1 MIKKES
7 LGSNLAPQAGKKV
20 RGATLNFAQ
29 EVGKKRI
36 VSWDVKH
43 ELDAFINKA
52 ARLAIAFN
60 GANKNL
66 AFIGY
71 IPYLC

>member
-1 MIKKES
+1 MR
-7 LGSNLAPQAGKKV
+7 SNLAPQAGKKAG
-20 RGATLNFAQ
+20 GATLNFAQ
-29 EVGKKRI
+29 EVGKKRMA
-36 VSWDVKH
+36 SWDVKH
-43 ELDAFINKA
+43 KLDAFYSEA

>member
-36 VSWDVKH
+36 VSWDIKH
-43 ELDAFINKA
+43 ELDAFYSEA
-52 ARLAIAFN
+52 ARLAIVFTELV
-60 GANKNL
+60 K
-66 AFIGY
+66 I
-71 IPYLC
+71 

>member
-7 LGSNLAPQAGKKV
+7 FRSNLAPQAGKKV

-29 EVGKKRI
+29 ELGRKRV

-43 ELDAFINKA
+43 ELDAFSSEA
-52 ARLAIAFN
+52 ARLAIVFTELV
-60 GANKNL
+60 K
-66 AFIGY
+66 I
-71 IPYLC
+71 